1 MSSKVTLIFQLT
13 TSPVDLTLAIPH
25 TGGWTESYWQGAN
38 IPSTFPAIAALVNAR
53 AALLPQGA
61 AIVGVRVGLYTL
73 AENKFIPNG
82 ASTGPV
88 FAPGVQNNSSDVPQ
102 MALLCG
108 STSNEGPNQAKFVL
122 RGIPD
127 GMVQGGEYRPDTAF
141 KGAVTRFFN
150 ALTSGGWEFLGRVLA
165 NPTVRLYS
173 IQASLTAGH
182 VKLQG
187 DPSIYSINKYVRLLR
202 VRDNDGLPIKG
213 AYQMTSTYVDGS
225 GFDIAVK
232 DDTIRSTTGG
242 FMRLDQIGLFA
253 FTQPTFKRVSVRKV
267 GRPYESYRGRASKRR

>member
-1 MSSKVTLIFQLT
+1 M
-13 TSPVDLTLAIPH
+13 
-25 TGGWTESYWQGAN
+25 
-38 IPSTFPAIAALVNAR
+38 
-53 AALLPQGA
+53 
-61 AIVGVRVGLYTL
+61 
-73 AENKFIPNG
+73 
-82 ASTGPV
+82 
-88 FAPGVQNNSSDVPQ
+88 
-102 MALLCG
+102 
-108 STSNEGPNQAKFVL
+108 
-122 RGIPD
+122 
-127 GMVQGGEYRPDTAF
+127 
-141 KGAVTRFFN
+141 
-150 ALTSGGWEFLGRVLA
+150 
-165 NPTVRLYS
+165 RLYS